1 VNKILKSKLLFKAP
15 ILIIAFN
22 RPHTTEIVF
31 EAIRK
36 VRPSKLYFACDGPR
50 LDREGEVERVKRV
63 HQLIDKVDW
72 DCDLK
77 TLFRIE
83 NFGCKYAVSSA
94 INWFFENEE
103 RGIILEDDCVPNI
116 DFFYFCDDLLERYK
130 DNSRVMAVTGNNFQC
145 GHRHGDGSYY
155 FSKYMHIWGWASWRR
170 AWKHYDVEMNFW
182 SRWKNSKGWS
192 ELFDDSV
199 EQKYWRQV
207 FDRVTSGLIDTWDY
221 QLIASIWFQN
231 GLVATPNVNLVTNI
245 GFGPDATHTTS
256 TSNFLANT
264 PVYILEELSHPPE
277 IKVNKFADRHI
288 FNYVFEG
295 RSLRFPMI
303 IIIFPRR
310 LLGRFYRALK
320 RKFT

>member
-1 VNKILKSKLLFKAP
+1 MLFKTP

-22 RPHTTEIVF
+22 RPHTTQIVF

-50 LDREGEVERVKRV
+50 LDREGEVERVIRV
-63 HQLIDKVDW
+63 RQSIDKVDW
-72 DCDLK
+72 DCELK
-77 TLFRIE
+77 TLFQIQ
-83 NFGCKYAVSSA
+83 NLGCKYAVSNA
-94 INWFFENEE
+94 INWFFQNEE
-103 RGIILEDDCVPNI
+103 RGIILEDDCVPDI
-116 DFFYFCDDLLERYK
+116 DFFYFCDNLLERYK

-145 GHRHGDGSYY
+145 GHKHGDDSYY

-170 AWKHYDVEMNFW
+170 AWEHYDVEMNFW
-182 SRWKNSKGWS
+182 SRWKNSKSWS
-192 ELFDDSV
+192 ELFNDTV

-207 FDRVTSGLIDTWDY
+207 FDRVTNGLIDTWDY

-231 GLVATPNVNLVTNI
+231 GLVATPNVNLVRNI

-264 PVYILEELSHPPE
+264 PVHSLGELCHPPLIE
-277 IKVNKFADRHI
+277 ANKFADRHI

-303 IIIFPRR
+303 IFILPRR
-310 LLGRFYRALK
+310 LLGRFYRFLK